1 MRVALALIALLAVS
15 GCASNGTSSGEP
27 PPGPAPTLTL
37 EEVASECERMIG
49 TINAGIAHVEGFS
62 AGKDEDFEQT
72 AQALEAVAHALVE
85 NGYKTPDLQR
95 IGGFY
100 VGVLQNQARV
110 LRAMITATEKGDEK
124 ALDESAN
131 QWKMLGDQQD
141 IVVEEL
147 NLQCRGRKEGDAPD
161 KPAEEIPQ
169 GPPQGTAQ

>member
-1 MRVALALIALLAVS
+1 MRAALVLFPLLLAVA
-15 GCASNGTSSGEP
+15 GCASNGTSGEP

-37 EEVASECERMIG
+37 EEVASECERLIG

-72 AQALEAVAHALVE
+72 AQALEAVAQTLVE

-124 ALDESAN
+124 ALDESAG

-147 NLQCRGRKEGDAPD
+147 NLQCRGRKDGEAPD
-161 KPAEEIPQ
+161 KPAQEIPQ
-169 GPPQGTAQ
+169 GTVQ